1 MVKDGDALKS
11 NLPIS
16 DLNLCVEINIVY
28 YAERTELTLKDSTL
42 ALG

>member
-16 DLNLCVEINIVY
+16 DLNLCVEINIMPNVQ
-28 YAERTELTLKDSTL
+28 S
-42 ALG
+42 